1 MSKWTLA
8 FCLALSLCFTAE
20 AKVHRGRPRAER
32 NFPAKSDSV
41 LLENQAAEE
50 MGAHRFFTQS
60 EVDGAVSAGV
70 LVPFYNHYTTYVL
83 SPKLPINR
91 RFALPV
97 TVAFVTRLSVE
108 FYQTFHQ
115 PLVVDSAI
123 RPATT
128 QRSLTRVNRNAAPAY
143 GLRASSH
150 ERGTTVDISKH
161 LSPAQQR
168 WMINR
173 LLYYRAIGWV
183 LVIQEKSCYHIFVRG
198 EDHEFAGIQG
208 QPSEQYLRYDE
219 D

>member
-91 RFALPV
+91 RFALPA
-97 TVAFVTRLSVE
+97 TVEFVTKLSVE
-108 FYQTFHQ
+108 FYKTYHQ
-115 PLVVDSAI
+115 PLIIDSAI

-128 QRSLTRVNRNAAPAY
+128 QSLLHLRNAAPAY
-143 GLRASSH
+143 GPRASSH
-150 ERGTTVDISKH
+150 ERASTIDFSKR
-161 LSPAQQR
+161 QTKQEQR
-168 WMINR
+168 WMTNR
-173 LLYYRAIGWV
+173 LLYYRAIGKI
-183 LVIQEKSCYHIFVRG
+183 LVIEETRCWHVMVLSNGFVSAAAVRPL
-198 EDHEFAGIQG
+198 
-208 QPSEQYLRYDE
+208 PSVLPMDTTLE
-219 D
+219 